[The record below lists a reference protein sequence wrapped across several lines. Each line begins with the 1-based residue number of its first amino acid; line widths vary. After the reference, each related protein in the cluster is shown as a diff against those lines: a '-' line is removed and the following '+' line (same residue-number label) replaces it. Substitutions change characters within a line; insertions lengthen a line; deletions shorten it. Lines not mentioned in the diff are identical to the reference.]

1 MLEMSNCCLI
11 YLACNIFSY
20 LLSNL
25 WFKVLM
31 VYGRSDYK
39 ESNDIILDKHKV
51 EGMWKEAAVA

>member
-25 WFKVLM
+25 WFKVFM

-39 ESNDIILDKHKV
+39 ESSDMILDEHKV
-51 EGMWKEAAVA
+51 EGM